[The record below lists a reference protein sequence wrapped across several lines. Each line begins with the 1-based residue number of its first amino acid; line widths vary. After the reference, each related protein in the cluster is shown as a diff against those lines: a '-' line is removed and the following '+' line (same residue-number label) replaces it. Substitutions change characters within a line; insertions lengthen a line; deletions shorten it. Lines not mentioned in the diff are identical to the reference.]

1 MKNNKSLISRARP
14 AGAGHR
20 RGLSWVAAGLLG
32 LSLWPAAAGA
42 APSPSPAPAAA
53 TPAAPARAQGEPA
66 RRGKGVRLLAT
77 RSHTQCPLT
86 GTKIAVL
93 SIDSR
98 QEWRDHLEGDEA
110 SVAGRP
116 IRWAREQV
124 LVYAMNQQPTLG
136 VHIEPAARVLTLH
149 GGLLFWPVREI
160 RPGPGELAA
169 TATSRP
175 CLVAV
180 VNRSY
185 YQRIRIVRR

>member
-1 MKNNKSLISRARP
+1 MKNRKTPWLPNRRGACIGP
-14 AGAGHR
+14 AGP
-20 RGLSWVAAGLLG
+20 LIVAGLL
-32 LSLWPAAAGA
+32 SLASWAAFAASPGDGPGASASAAA
-42 APSPSPAPAAA
+42 S
-53 TPAAPARAQGEPA
+53 ARAQAEPA
-66 RRGKGVRLLAT
+66 RRAQGLRLLAT
-77 RSHTQCPLT
+77 RSHTQCPLP
-86 GTKIAVL
+86 GKKIAVL

-98 QEWRDHLEGDEA
+98 QEWRDHLEGDES

-136 VHIEPAARVLTLH
+136 VRVEPAARQLTLH

-180 VNRSY
+180 VKRSY
-185 YQRIRIVRR
+185 FQRIRIVRR

>member
-1 MKNNKSLISRARP
+1 MTNKKNLRPPRPRAGGFGP
-14 AGAGHR
+14 ARLLVG
-20 RGLSWVAAGLLG
+20 AGLL
-32 LSLWPAAAGA
+32 SLGSLAALA
-42 APSPSPAPAAA
+42 APNGDLPSARA
-53 TPAAPARAQGEPA
+53 AAPARAQAEPP
-66 RRGKGVRLLAT
+66 RRAQGVKLLAT
-77 RSHTQCPLT
+77 RSHTQCPLP
-86 GTKIAVL
+86 GKKIAVL

-98 QEWRDHLEGDEA
+98 QEWRDHLEGDES

-136 VHIEPAARVLTLH
+136 VRIEPAARQLTLH

-180 VNRSY
+180 VKRSY